1 MDSFNFSS
9 GFSTPSYNVNSWG
22 SVTNNMGQ
30 SIGNV
35 DRYGS
40 FRSNLTPWY
49 SNNVDSY
56 GTISSGFNGNGTQFG
71 KINGYDSY
79 LSTQRLRD
87 SMDYLNK
94 KDYDDSYLGRFKKS
108 REPEFIIPKYEPII
122 PYKEPKI
129 LFNSPAST
137 PLFTDFSKKKKSSW
151 EDDLNWK
158 YKF

>member
-22 SVTNNMGQ
+22 NVTNNFGQ
-30 SIGNV
+30 SIGSV

-40 FRSNLTPWY
+40 YRSNLTPWY
-49 SNNVDSY
+49 SNNVNSY
-56 GTISSGFNGNGTQFG
+56 GVISNGFGDSGNQLG
-71 KINGYDSY
+71 KLNNYDSY
-79 LSTQRLRD
+79 LKTTRLRD

-94 KDYDDSYLGRFKKS
+94 KESDDYFFGKS
-108 REPEFIIPKYEPII
+108 RKSYEPEFIIPKYEPII

-129 LFNSPAST
+129 LFNSPASA